1 MQSRTRADCCCLSTS
16 CIDASPS
23 LIPELYRFPILDPWP
38 RLLFRYANSGRST
51 LINKSGRIAA
61 DSPAARIARE
71 IRSRREGKRVRDVVQ
86 SSSGRAY

>member
-1 MQSRTRADCCCLSTS
+1 MSIHRRVLSPGIILVRFNPLDLAKRTIRL
-16 CIDASPS
+16 
-23 LIPELYRFPILDPWP
+23 

-86 SSSGRAY
+86 TLAGEPIKASSTPRS